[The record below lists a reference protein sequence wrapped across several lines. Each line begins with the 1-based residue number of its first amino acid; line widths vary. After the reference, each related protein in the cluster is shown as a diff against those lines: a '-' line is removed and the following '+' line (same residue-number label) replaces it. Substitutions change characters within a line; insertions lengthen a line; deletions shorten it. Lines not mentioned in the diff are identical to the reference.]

1 MKKVKLVKI
10 AVLGAAAILGITG
23 CNKQP
28 SEQPLDAKWLALG
41 QFQVGEHDSAWDAAL
56 DDNGNVINLMTAVK
70 ASELPEA
77 IKTAAGDNEIQYGVK
92 LSDVRLGAKDAG
104 WTAQAM
110 KEDKKVNCNGSF
122 AIKVGEASYDEV
134 DEVWSVTQWI
144 PDPHTAYAISLT
156 PDTLFMPAFQEA
168 ADENG
173 FSWASNPVCIGGSGS
188 YTVYG
193 VKFAGGEGKPGYGV
207 GLIKDSE
214 ITSEVD
220 GYEEVKEW
228 KAAEHT
234 YGVIGSFAASG
245 WSTDVS
251 LTANADNTAFSATV
265 DFAANDEWKIRAD
278 ADWTVNWGAGRLDD
292 ASKTLLGVASDA
304 ANDANI
310 KITEAGSYTITI
322 SDFAADASAKITV
335 TKAA

>member
-1 MKKVKLVKI
+1 MKKVKLVKVV
-10 AVLGAAAILGITG
+10 ALGAAAILGLAG
-23 CNKQP
+23 CSQEAP
-28 SEQPLDAKWLALG
+28 TTVDAKWLALG
-41 QFQVGEHDSAWDAAL
+41 QFQVGENDSAWDAKV
-56 DDNGNVINLMTAVK
+56 DGDGNVVNLMTAVK
-70 ASELPEA
+70 ADELPEA
-77 IKTAAGDNEIQYGVK
+77 IRTAAGDNEIQYGTK
-92 LSDVRLGAKDAG
+92 IADVRLGAKGAG

-110 KEDKKVNCNGSF
+110 KDGKKVNCDGSF

-207 GLIKDSE
+207 GLVKDSA
-214 ITSEVD
+214 IQSEVD

-234 YGVIGSFAASG
+234 YGVIGSFAASNN
-245 WSTDVS
+245 WQIDTPLV
-251 LTANADNTAFSATV
+251 ANAENTAFSATV
-265 DFAANDEWKIRAD
+265 EFAANDEWKIRAD
-278 ADWTVNWGAGRLDD
+278 GEWTTTWGVGSLDD
-292 ASKTLLGVASDA
+292 ASKTLLGVTEVSDA
-304 ANDANI
+304 GANI
-310 KITEAGSYTITI
+310 KITESGSYNITI
-322 SDFAADASAKITV
+322 SNFAADASAKINI